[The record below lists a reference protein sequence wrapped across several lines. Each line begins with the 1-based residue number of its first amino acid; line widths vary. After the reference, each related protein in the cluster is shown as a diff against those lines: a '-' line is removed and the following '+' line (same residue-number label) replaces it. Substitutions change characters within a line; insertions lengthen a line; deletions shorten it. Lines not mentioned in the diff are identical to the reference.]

1 MSIEMFGDSF
11 NLVAGL
17 KLPTLFIEQATVNDS
32 NVDIKVSFYVRVE
45 VDKFGADIIDD
56 LSDIKFYIQQV
67 LDGSA
72 TQIDFEFEGV
82 GDVTYRFTTAYT
94 DDELEGTTRYV
105 DLISNNTS
113 VMEFYAKLLQSHME
127 HDFFDWGGTHELYGF
142 LGSFYYWVKQPIELT
157 VDDFMEA
164 SVEIEDNNAYKI
176 IKYTAETKTTLTRS
190 HNPSEVFSE
199 PGTISLGL
207 VTFTT
212 PLEMN
217 GDNLSTLYD
226 SVVSSPRLINFY
238 NPFFSQ
244 LSYQKIFENGALM
257 ISPTKIFT
265 YEDGRIYNDDAI
277 QTIDGDFHTSARL
290 TRQEIINQLSII
302 ATTPNDSSQAF
313 VEALNGYNYILAV
326 YGDTEELLPR
336 LDLFRKSYLDKSSVT
351 AMGSWYLT
359 FNQTLIRINSAVM
372 QTPVLRR
379 ELVTTPVV
387 VDNRTLDEGSYTQPG
402 ESTYSLETD
411 YLFTNEGSVLMSR
424 LGHFSTTEYG
434 ATVEPHEFEN
444 DYTLIENGFFFFDYE
459 KAVRTQSVISKVF
472 DINNV
477 HNLLGTSSLNQYYK
491 LSEVAIK
498 RTSSEDNIIFNKIST
513 FADSVESTYPAFE
526 QMTYVAAA
534 NSHGSALAAK
544 SSFDYYETTIY
555 PELMLR
561 NSVLPTN
568 SDYDEYR
575 LMTFQFQDIMPS
587 DGFYGASAR
596 DDDTLSFTIDCKD
609 YTKQLINVITASYV
623 NYATGS
629 FAEYLASA
637 EDFCSYNNID
647 GYFNDFFVESMEA
660 DYVDDPQSAPWVVMP
675 VIYNMH
681 MDLVNG
687 TFGGSMD
694 KITDAS
700 IILSQQIAPATGRL
714 EELQTFNNN
723 LQTITDFYNG
733 ATFTGI
739 MDSYDSEETI
749 KFGGEISESVGSR
762 FGLPDFL
769 NLSAELTLEDASA
782 DVSRF
787 NTGIDGTLTVAIDY
801 IVQAVKNKTPGL
813 SSDDEDLFESTLT
826 TLNTD
831 MIEGADELIIMISDG
846 TLEDILEDDRLSYT
860 EKENAVVMAL
870 EAAGVG
876 TAAALAYGAATTTYF
891 AGAAGT
897 GAAAFGAAGA
907 TGAVNLGA
915 IGGLSAATAAAAPI
929 LIIAAALVIFLVAIS
944 KLVKTARR
952 DFLHDEID
960 QFVADAINQIL
971 VNASIL
977 QDSGAQKSVT
987 FPTDPREALIY
998 AYNVNRDKLYLL
1010 YLMVVYLYDQIDP
1023 DEYTTPAQ
1031 RNIPPFPEE
1040 STAENIADVLLN
1052 LVAYKL

>member
-1 MSIEMFGDSF
+1 MSIEMFGESF

-17 KLPTLFIEQATVNDS
+17 KLPTLFIDQATVN
-32 NVDIKVSFYVRVE
+32 NANIDIKASFYVRVE
-45 VDKFGADIIDD
+45 IDKSGADIIDG

-67 LDGSA
+67 LDGTPES
-72 TQIDFEFEGV
+72 DSW
-82 GDVTYRFTTAYT
+82 TTYT
-94 DDELEGTTRYV
+94 DEELEGTTRYN
-105 DLISNNTS
+105 DLISANTS
-113 VMEFYAKLLQSHME
+113 VMEYYVKSLQSNLLVDYFVDVG
-127 HDFFDWGGTHELYGF
+127 DFAAH
-142 LGSFYYWVKQPIELT
+142 FYTKEPIELT
-157 VDDFMEA
+157 IGDFVET
-164 SVEIEDNNAYKI
+164 SVEIDADNIYKI
-176 IKYTAETKTTLTRS
+176 IKYTAETNTTVRGDP
-190 HNPSEVFSE
+190 PSDIFSK
-199 PGTISLGL
+199 PGQLSFGL

-212 PLEMN
+212 PLEM
-217 GDNLSTLYD
+217 GVDNLSTLYD
-226 SVVSSPRLINFY
+226 AVVNSPRLINFY

-244 LSYQKIFENGALM
+244 LSYQKIFENGELI

-265 YEDGRIYNDDAI
+265 YEDGSIYNNNAI
-277 QTIDGDFHTSARL
+277 QTIDGDFHTSQRIS
-290 TRQEIINQLSII
+290 REEMVSQLSII
-302 ATTPNDSSQAF
+302 AITPSDSSEAF
-313 VEALNGYNYILAV
+313 AAALNGYNYILAV

-336 LDLFRKSYLDKSSVT
+336 LDLFRKSYLDKSSAT
-351 AMGSWYLT
+351 AMGNWYQT
-359 FNQTLIRINSAVM
+359 FNQTLIRINSTVM
-372 QTPVLRR
+372 QTAILRR

-387 VDNRTLDEGSYTQPG
+387 VDNRTPDEGSYTQPE

-411 YLFTNEGSVLMSR
+411 YLFTNEGSILMSR
-424 LGHFSTTEYG
+424 IGHFNTSVYG
-434 ATVEPHEFEN
+434 ATVESDEFEN

-472 DINNV
+472 DISNIQ
-477 HNLLGTSSLNQYYK
+477 NLLGTSSVNQYYK
-491 LSEVAIK
+491 LSAARMK
-498 RTSSEDNIIFNKIST
+498 RLTLGGDPVFDKISA
-513 FADSVESTYPAFE
+513 FEDSLDTTYPQLK
-526 QMTYVAAA
+526 QMTYFNTADGITITAE
-534 NSHGSALAAK
+534 
-544 SSFDYYETTIY
+544 SSFDYYDTTIY

-561 NSVLPTN
+561 NSVLPVN
-568 SDYDEYR
+568 SDYDNYR

-587 DGFYGASAR
+587 DGTYGESAR
-596 DDDTLSFTIDCKD
+596 DDDILSFTIDCKD

-623 NYATGS
+623 DYATGS
-629 FAEYLASA
+629 FAEYLAAA

-647 GYFNDFFVESMEA
+647 GYFNDFFIESMEA
-660 DYVDDPQSAPWVVMP
+660 DYVDNPQSAPWIIMP

-681 MDLVNG
+681 LDLVNG
-687 TFGGSMD
+687 VFGGSMD

-700 IILSQQIAPATGRL
+700 IILSEQIAPATGRL

-723 LQTITDFYNG
+723 LQSITDFYNG

-787 NTGIDGTLTVAIDY
+787 NTAIDGTLTVAIDY
-801 IVQAVKNKTPGL
+801 IVQAVKNKAPGL
-813 SSDDEDLFESTLT
+813 SSDDEGLFESTLT

-846 TLEDILEDDRLSYT
+846 TLEDILEDDSLSYT
-860 EKENAVVMAL
+860 EKENAVVIAL

-897 GAAAFGAAGA
+897 GALAFGAAGA
-907 TGAVNLGA
+907 AGTVNLGA
-915 IGGLSAATAAAAPI
+915 IGGLSASLAAAAPI
-929 LIIAAALVIFLVAIS
+929 LIIAVALAVLLVAIS

-977 QDSGAQKSVT
+977 QDSSAQKSVT

-998 AYNVNRDKLYLL
+998 AYSVNRDKLYLL

-1023 DEYTTPAQ
+1023 DEFTTPAQ

-1040 STAENIADVLLN
+1040 STAEDIADVLLN